1 LLKSLQLPFGMAA
14 TMNNLSVY
22 LFTQS
27 TDDSAPPVM
36 QRRLNA
42 LLALRD
48 ELLQI
53 GDLRVSASPQ
63 DADLHV
69 EILSLLGSDEGT
81 VARAAQRPAQHGERR
96 RVLIVRVSRDQ
107 QQFDFVC
114 SDGAGSASAER
125 QAARRIHASVDQ
137 PPIAP
142 SGSDTLFTYL
152 C

>member
-1 LLKSLQLPFGMAA
+1 
-14 TMNNLSVY
+14 MNNLSVY

-27 TDDSAPPVM
+27 TDDSAPPMM
-36 QRRLNA
+36 QRRLSS

-53 GDLRVSASPQ
+53 GDLRVSASPR

-69 EILSLLGSDEGT
+69 EILSLLGADEGA
-81 VARAAQRPAQHGERR
+81 VARAAPCPAQRPERR
-96 RVLIVRVSRDQ
+96 RILIVRVSRDEQ
-107 QQFDFVC
+107 RFDFVC
-114 SDGAGSASAER
+114 SDGAGSVSAER

-137 PPIAP
+137 PPAA
-142 SGSDTLFTYL
+142 SSKSDTLLTQV